1 MKKKFALT
9 LVSLA
14 SVALLAACGEVSTNG
29 NSGSNS
35 ASSGIE
41 IGKTIKLG
49 FNFEETGDV
58 ASYGTAEQK
67 GAQLAVDEINKA
79 GGVDGKQIEVTDKD
93 NKSELSEASTV
104 STNLV
109 TQAKVNAI
117 VGPAT
122 SGSTGAAIT
131 NAAKAG
137 VPLVTPSGTQDD
149 LTKGQEYLFRA
160 TFIDSFQGKI
170 LSKYVTDNL
179 KAKKVVLY
187 YDNSS
192 DYAKGM
198 AKAFQEEYK
207 GEIVATETFASKDT
221 DFQAALT
228 KFKDKDFDALV
239 VPGYYTEAGKIVN
252 QARGM
257 GIDKPIVNGDGF
269 NSEEFI
275 SQATPA
281 AATNVYYVSGYSTSG
296 DMTDK
301 AKKFLDAY
309 KAKYNEE
316 PSMFSALAYD
326 SVYMIAEAAKGAKTS
341 VDIKDNLAKLKD
353 FEGVTGSITMDKDHN
368 PVKSALMLGLKDGK
382 VATVETVKPN

>member
-14 SVALLAACGEVSTNG
+14 SVALLAACGEVSTTG
-29 NSGSNS
+29 NSGS
-35 ASSGIE
+35 ASGTE
-41 IGKTIKLG
+41 IGKTLKIG

-67 GAQLAVDEINKA
+67 AAKLAVDEINKA
-79 GGVDGKQIEVTDKD
+79 GGVDDKQIEVTDKD

-117 VGPAT
+117 IGPAT
-122 SGSTGAAIT
+122 SGGTGAAIT
-131 NAAKAG
+131 NAAKAS

-149 LTKGQEYLFRA
+149 LTKGQDYLFRA

-192 DYAKGM
+192 DYAKGI

-228 KFKDKDFDALV
+228 KFKGKDFDALV

-252 QARGM
+252 QARGI
-257 GIDKPIVNGDGF
+257 GIDKPIVGGDGF

-296 DMTDK
+296 DMTAK
-301 AKKFLDAY
+301 AKKFLEAY

-326 SVYMIAEAAKGAKTS
+326 SVYMVAEASKGAKNS
-341 VDIKDNLAKLKD
+341 VDIKENLAKLKD
-353 FEGVTGSITMDKDHN
+353 FEGVTGSITMDKNHN
-368 PVKSALMLGLKDGK
+368 PVKSALMIGLKDGK
-382 VATVETVKPN
+382 VDTVETVKPN

>member
-14 SVALLAACGEVSTNG
+14 SVALLAACGEVSTTG
-29 NSGSNS
+29 NSGS
-35 ASSGIE
+35 ASGTE
-41 IGKTIKLG
+41 IGKTLKIG

-67 GAQLAVDEINKA
+67 GAKLAVDEINKA

-122 SGSTGAAIT
+122 SGGTGAAIS
-131 NAAKAG
+131 NAAKAS
-137 VPLVTPSGTQDD
+137 VPLITPSGTQDD
-149 LTKGQEYLFRA
+149 LTKGQDYLFRA

-192 DYAKGM
+192 DYAKGI

-228 KFKDKDFDALV
+228 KFKGKDFDALV

-252 QARGM
+252 QARGI
-257 GIDKPIVNGDGF
+257 GIDKPIVGGDGF

-296 DMTDK
+296 DMTAK
-301 AKKFLDAY
+301 AKKFLEAY

-326 SVYMIAEAAKGAKTS
+326 SVYMVAEASKGAKNS
-341 VDIKDNLAKLKD
+341 VDIKENLAKLKD
-353 FEGVTGSITMDKDHN
+353 FEGVTGSITMDKNHN
-368 PVKSALMLGLKDGK
+368 PVKSALMIGLKDGK
-382 VATVETVKPN
+382 VDTVETVKPN

>member
-14 SVALLAACGEVSTNG
+14 SVALLAACGEVSTTG
-29 NSGSNS
+29 NSGST
-35 ASSGIE
+35 SGTE
-41 IGKTIKLG
+41 IGKTLKIG

-67 GAQLAVDEINKA
+67 AAKLAVDEINKA
-79 GGVDGKQIEVTDKD
+79 GGVDGKQIEITDKD

-117 VGPAT
+117 IGPAT
-122 SGSTGAAIT
+122 SGGTGAAIT
-131 NAAKAG
+131 NAAKAS
-137 VPLVTPSGTQDD
+137 VPLITPSGTQDD
-149 LTKGQEYLFRA
+149 LTKGQDYLFRT

-192 DYAKGM
+192 DYAKGI

-228 KFKDKDFDALV
+228 KFKGKDFDALV

-257 GIDKPIVNGDGF
+257 GIDKPIVGGDGF

-296 DMTDK
+296 DMTAK
-301 AKKFLDAY
+301 AKKFLEAY

-326 SVYMIAEAAKGAKTS
+326 SVYMVAEASKGAKNS
-341 VDIKDNLAKLKD
+341 VDIKENLAKLKD
-353 FEGVTGSITMDKDHN
+353 FEGVTGSITMDKNHN
-368 PVKSALMLGLKDGK
+368 PVKSALMIGLKDGK
-382 VATVETVKPN
+382 VDTVETVKPN

>member
-14 SVALLAACGEVSTNG
+14 SVALLAACGEVSTTG
-29 NSGSNS
+29 NSGS
-35 ASSGIE
+35 ASGTE
-41 IGKTIKLG
+41 IGKTLKIG

-67 GAQLAVDEINKA
+67 AAKLAVDEINKA
-79 GGVDGKQIEVTDKD
+79 GGVDGKQIEITDKD

-104 STNLV
+104 STHLV

-117 VGPAT
+117 IGPAT
-122 SGSTGAAIT
+122 SGGTGAAIT
-131 NAAKAG
+131 NAAKAS
-137 VPLVTPSGTQDD
+137 VPLITPSGTQDD
-149 LTKGQEYLFRA
+149 LTKGQDYLFRT

-192 DYAKGM
+192 DYAKGI

-228 KFKDKDFDALV
+228 KFKGKDFDALV

-257 GIDKPIVNGDGF
+257 GIDKPIVGGDGF

-296 DMTDK
+296 DMTAK
-301 AKKFLDAY
+301 AKKFLEAY

-326 SVYMIAEAAKGAKTS
+326 SVYMVAEASKGAKNS
-341 VDIKDNLAKLKD
+341 VDIKENLAKLKD
-353 FEGVTGSITMDKDHN
+353 FEGVTGSITMDKNHN
-368 PVKSALMLGLKDGK
+368 PVKSALMIGLKDGK
-382 VATVETVKPN
+382 VDTVETVKPN

>member
-14 SVALLAACGEVSTNG
+14 SVALLAACGEVSTTG
-29 NSGSNS
+29 NSGS
-35 ASSGIE
+35 ASGTE
-41 IGKTIKLG
+41 IGKTLKIG

-67 GAQLAVDEINKA
+67 AAKLAVDEINKA

-117 VGPAT
+117 IGPAT
-122 SGSTGAAIT
+122 SGGTGAAIT
-131 NAAKAG
+131 NAAKAS
-137 VPLVTPSGTQDD
+137 VPLITPSGTQDD
-149 LTKGQEYLFRA
+149 LTKGQDYLFRA

-192 DYAKGM
+192 DYAKGI

-228 KFKDKDFDALV
+228 KFKGKDFDALV

-257 GIDKPIVNGDGF
+257 GIDKPIVGGDGF

-296 DMTDK
+296 DMTAK
-301 AKKFLDAY
+301 AKKFLEAY

-326 SVYMIAEAAKGAKTS
+326 SVYMVAEASKGAKNS
-341 VDIKDNLAKLKD
+341 VDIKENLAKLKD
-353 FEGVTGSITMDKDHN
+353 FEGVTGSITMDKNHN
-368 PVKSALMLGLKDGK
+368 PVKSALMIGLKDGK
-382 VATVETVKPN
+382 VDTVETVKPN

>member
-14 SVALLAACGEVSTNG
+14 SVALLAACGEVSTTG
-29 NSGSNS
+29 NSGS
-35 ASSGIE
+35 ASGTE
-41 IGKTIKLG
+41 IGKTLKIG

-67 GAQLAVDEINKA
+67 GAKLAVDEINKA

-122 SGSTGAAIT
+122 SGGTGAAIT
-131 NAAKAG
+131 NAAKAS
-137 VPLVTPSGTQDD
+137 VPLITPSGTQDD
-149 LTKGQEYLFRA
+149 LTKGQDYLFRA

-192 DYAKGM
+192 DYAKGI

-228 KFKDKDFDALV
+228 KFKGKDFDALV

-252 QARGM
+252 QARGI
-257 GIDKPIVNGDGF
+257 GIDKPIVGGDGF

-296 DMTDK
+296 DMTAK
-301 AKKFLDAY
+301 AKKFLEAY

-326 SVYMIAEAAKGAKTS
+326 SVYMVAEASKGAKTS
-341 VDIKDNLAKLKD
+341 VDIKENLAKLKD
-353 FEGVTGSITMDKDHN
+353 FEGVTGSITMDKNHN
-368 PVKSALMLGLKDGK
+368 PVKSALMIGLKDGK
-382 VATVETVKPN
+382 VDTVETVKPN

>member
-14 SVALLAACGEVSTNG
+14 SVALLAACGEVSTTG
-29 NSGSNS
+29 NSGS
-35 ASSGIE
+35 ASGTE
-41 IGKTIKLG
+41 IGKTLKIG

-67 GAQLAVDEINKA
+67 GAKLAVDEINKA

-117 VGPAT
+117 IGPAT
-122 SGSTGAAIT
+122 SGGTGAAIT
-131 NAAKAG
+131 NAAKAS
-137 VPLVTPSGTQDD
+137 VPLITPSGTQDD
-149 LTKGQEYLFRA
+149 LTKGQDYLFRA

-192 DYAKGM
+192 DYAKGI

-228 KFKDKDFDALV
+228 KFKGKDFDALV

-252 QARGM
+252 QARGI
-257 GIDKPIVNGDGF
+257 GIDKPIVGGDGF

-296 DMTDK
+296 DMTAK
-301 AKKFLDAY
+301 AKKFLEAY

-326 SVYMIAEAAKGAKTS
+326 SVYMVAEASKGAKTS
-341 VDIKDNLAKLKD
+341 VDIKENLAKLKD
-353 FEGVTGSITMDKDHN
+353 FEGVTGSITMDKNHN
-368 PVKSALMLGLKDGK
+368 PVKSALMIGLKDGK
-382 VATVETVKPN
+382 VDTVETVKPN

>member
-14 SVALLAACGEVSTNG
+14 SVALLAACGEVSTTG
-29 NSGSNS
+29 NSGS
-35 ASSGIE
+35 ASGTE
-41 IGKTIKLG
+41 IGKTLKIG

-122 SGSTGAAIT
+122 SGGTGAAIT
-131 NAAKAG
+131 NAAKAS
-137 VPLVTPSGTQDD
+137 VPLITPSGTQDD
-149 LTKGQEYLFRA
+149 LTKGQDYLFRA

-192 DYAKGM
+192 DYAKGI

-228 KFKDKDFDALV
+228 KFKGKDFDALV

-257 GIDKPIVNGDGF
+257 GIDKPIVGGDGF

-296 DMTDK
+296 DMTAK
-301 AKKFLDAY
+301 AKKFLEAY

-326 SVYMIAEAAKGAKTS
+326 SVYMVAEASKGAKNS
-341 VDIKDNLAKLKD
+341 VDIKENLAKLKD
-353 FEGVTGSITMDKDHN
+353 FEGVTGSITMDKNHN
-368 PVKSALMLGLKDGK
+368 PVKSALMIGLKDGK
-382 VATVETVKPN
+382 VDTVETVKPN

>member
-1 MKKKFALT
+1 MKKKFALS

-14 SVALLAACGEVSTNG
+14 SVALLAACGEVSTTG
-29 NSGSNS
+29 NSGS
-35 ASSGIE
+35 ASGTE
-41 IGKTIKLG
+41 IGKTLKIG

-67 GAQLAVDEINKA
+67 AAKLAVDEINKA
-79 GGVDGKQIEVTDKD
+79 GGVDGKQIEITDKD

-117 VGPAT
+117 IGPAT
-122 SGSTGAAIT
+122 SGGTGAAIT
-131 NAAKAG
+131 NAAKAS
-137 VPLVTPSGTQDD
+137 VPLITPSGTQDD
-149 LTKGQEYLFRA
+149 LTKGQDYLFRT

-192 DYAKGM
+192 DYAKGI

-228 KFKDKDFDALV
+228 KFKGKDFDALV

-257 GIDKPIVNGDGF
+257 GIDKPIVGGDGF

-296 DMTDK
+296 DMTAK
-301 AKKFLDAY
+301 AKKFLEAY

-326 SVYMIAEAAKGAKTS
+326 SVYMVAEASKGAKNS
-341 VDIKDNLAKLKD
+341 VDIKENLAKLKD
-353 FEGVTGSITMDKDHN
+353 FEGVTGSITMDKNHN
-368 PVKSALMLGLKDGK
+368 PVKSALMIGLKDGK
-382 VATVETVKPN
+382 VDTVETVKPN

>member
-14 SVALLAACGEVSTNG
+14 SVALLAACGEVSTTG
-29 NSGSNS
+29 NSDS
-35 ASSGIE
+35 ASGTE
-41 IGKTIKLG
+41 IGKTLKIG

-67 GAQLAVDEINKA
+67 AAKLAVDEINKA

-117 VGPAT
+117 IGPAT
-122 SGSTGAAIT
+122 SGGTGAAIT
-131 NAAKAG
+131 NAAKAS
-137 VPLVTPSGTQDD
+137 VPLITPSGTQDD
-149 LTKGQEYLFRA
+149 LTKGQDYLFRA

-192 DYAKGM
+192 DYAKGI

-228 KFKDKDFDALV
+228 KFKGKDFDALV

-257 GIDKPIVNGDGF
+257 GIDKPIVGGDGF

-296 DMTDK
+296 DMTAK
-301 AKKFLDAY
+301 AKKFLEAY

-326 SVYMIAEAAKGAKTS
+326 SVYMVAEASKGAKNS
-341 VDIKDNLAKLKD
+341 VDIKENLAKLKD
-353 FEGVTGSITMDKDHN
+353 FEGVTGSITMDKNHN
-368 PVKSALMLGLKDGK
+368 PVKSALMIGLKDGK
-382 VATVETVKPN
+382 VDTVETVKPN